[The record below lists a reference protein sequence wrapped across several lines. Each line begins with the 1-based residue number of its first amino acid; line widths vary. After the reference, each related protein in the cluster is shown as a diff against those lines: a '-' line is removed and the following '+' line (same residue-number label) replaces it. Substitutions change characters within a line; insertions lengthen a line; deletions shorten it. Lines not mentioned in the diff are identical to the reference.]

1 MHLFT
6 IFVFMQNET
15 DGCQYPANLRKSL
28 AQLIEIRAAKWHI
41 EVIRTFFFFPISRN
55 TTLNYRYRKIFIIIA
70 LIFDLF
76 HLKQESDRPTVFDI
90 PEAKGPA
97 ASAASAS
104 GRRSNAIKIVKVK
117 LIMVAYLS

>member
-41 EVIRTFFFFPISRN
+41 EVIRIFRFFSYVEKYNIN
-55 TTLNYRYRKIFIIIA
+55 
-70 LIFDLF
+70 
-76 HLKQESDRPTVFDI
+76 
-90 PEAKGPA
+90 
-97 ASAASAS
+97 
-104 GRRSNAIKIVKVK
+104 IVKFS
-117 LIMVAYLS
+117 L

>member
-6 IFVFMQNET
+6 IFVFVQNET

-41 EVIRTFFFFPISRN
+41 EVIRIFLFFLISRN
-55 TTLNYRYRKIFIIIA
+55 INHKYRIIFIIMA
-70 LIFDLF
+70 LIFDSF
-76 HLKQESDRPTVFDI
+76 HGKQESDRPTVFDI

>member
-41 EVIRTFFFFPISRN
+41 EVIRIFFFFLISRN
-55 TTLNYRYRKIFIIIA
+55 NILNYKHRKIFIKTA
-70 LIFDLF
+70 
-76 HLKQESDRPTVFDI
+76 
-90 PEAKGPA
+90 
-97 ASAASAS
+97 
-104 GRRSNAIKIVKVK
+104 
-117 LIMVAYLS
+117 

>member
-1 MHLFT
+1 
-6 IFVFMQNET
+6 MQNET

-41 EVIRTFFFFPISRN
+41 EVIRIFFFFLISRN
-55 TTLNYRYRKIFIIIA
+55 TTPLNRKNRIIFIIIA
-70 LIFDLF
+70 LIFDSF
-76 HLKQESDRPTVFDI
+76 HGKQESDRPTVFDI

-104 GRRSNAIKIVKVK
+104 GRRSNAIKIVKVNH
-117 LIMVAYLS
+117 IMVAFLS